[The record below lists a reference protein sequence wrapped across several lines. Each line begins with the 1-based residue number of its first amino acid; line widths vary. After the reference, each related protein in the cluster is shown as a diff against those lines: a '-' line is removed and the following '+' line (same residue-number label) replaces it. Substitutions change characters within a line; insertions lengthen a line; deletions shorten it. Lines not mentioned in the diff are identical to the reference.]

1 MKIISLV
8 GEPYEVCGVWYQEV
22 RREGISGTSI
32 MLQSEVMLLL
42 HLQSLTSNQAEINK
56 TMDLVNNY
64 ARQRELENQID

>member
-8 GEPYEVCGVWYQEV
+8 GEPYKVCGVWYQPV
-22 RREGISGTSI
+22 RRRGIDGTSI

-56 TMDLVNNY
+56 TMALVNNY
-64 ARQRELENQID
+64 TRQCELENQID